1 VTVTLATDEDSSN
14 DSDTLDFYASL
25 DATPL
30 NAYEDFQTT
39 GFPSEGWYIQNP
51 DGDIT
56 WLSNSFIV
64 GSTGANTRVGLMN
77 NYSYEDIG
85 QEDAFVTEVFD
96 LTGAAVPGLL
106 FDLAKA
112 QRNPTSNDALRVEI
126 STDCGDNYT
135 TIYDKTDLEL
145 STITGYK
152 ALAWNPTSA
161 DDWRQEQ
168 IDLSAYIGE
177 LVQFR
182 FVNTT
187 GNGNYTY
194 IDNVNVLNDFL
205 GVADQALNQLLIYP
219 NPAQDQVT
227 IALNQNG
234 FEQIDVNVTN
244 SLGQQVIVHKNLI
257 PNGSNAVSFNVS
269 SLQTGIYFVTVQV
282 DGSSTT
288 KKLSVR

>member
-1 VTVTLATDEDSSN
+1 
-14 DSDTLDFYASL
+14 
-25 DATPL
+25 
-30 NAYEDFQTT
+30 
-39 GFPSEGWYIQNP
+39 
-51 DGDIT
+51 
-56 WLSNSFIV
+56 
-64 GSTGANTRVGLMN
+64 
-77 NYSYEDIG
+77 
-85 QEDAFVTEVFD
+85 
-96 LTGAAVPGLL
+96 
-106 FDLAKA
+106 
-112 QRNPTSNDALRVEI
+112 LRVEI
-126 STDCGDNYT
+126 STDCGDTYT

-182 FVNTT
+182 FVNVT

-205 GVADQALNQLLIYP
+205 GVADQALNQLVMYP

-227 IALNQNG
+227 IALNQTG

-282 DGSSTT
+282 DGASST